1 MQALVWIGA
10 ATAVAGLIGLIWC
23 IRQAMSLRG
32 AAPDPAEVKRILRRI
47 QVVNFAAVGVA
58 FIGLAMVAV
67 GVILS

>member
-1 MQALVWIGA
+1 MAILVWIGA
-10 ATAVAGLIGLIWC
+10 VVALAGLAGLGWC

-32 AAPDPAEVKRILRRI
+32 AAAEPEEVRRILRRL

-67 GVILS
+67 GVILG